1 MSADEAQA
9 ILLNNLDGEVLA
21 DPRLI
26 RFTTGKRK
34 KAWNK
39 NCVAIGLSGGFMEPL
54 ESTSIHMVQTA
65 IMRLISLFPIRDL
78 TS

>member
-1 MSADEAQA
+1 MKHKA

-39 NCVAIGLSGGFMEPL
+39 NCVAIGLSGGLWSP
-54 ESTSIHMVQTA
+54 
-65 IMRLISLFPIRDL
+65 
-78 TS
+78 